1 MLTSSVFFNRISKAK
16 KKSEGLTQSMVDR
29 CIQVTTEIFL
39 LHLISIK
46 KKKKKSPLKC
56 LSDHKL

>member
-1 MLTSSVFFNRISKAK
+1 MVTLVCLVFFNRISKAK

-39 LHLISIK
+39 WHLTSVRK
-46 KKKKKSPLKC
+46 KKNKIC
-56 LSDHKL
+56 AEM